1 MIKKLFKYVF
11 AIAASLSMCA
21 CDFYESVIAEVVFGF
36 TGLTAIPHKDYPFL
50 SYPIVENGSSK
61 EFTFVVVSSKSV
73 TSEADNPNSER
84 VNAQIVSSISV
95 VGPEQSDVL
104 LWETAFESLED
115 VAIEQFVNA
124 ERAQNVR
131 FVAIEGDVADE
142 MFDASW
148 WQRFDQSLE
157 KERIILKESVWNE
170 LFEGRVIFE
179 ITPDMFVADKWTKEI
194 LPDPIPGD
202 YLELTNS
209 AEFGTYNFDE
219 DKYTFIYWTFTLTD
233 EHLAEYAATHNQLA
247 E

>member
-1 MIKKLFKYVF
+1 MASKFIKSVYV
-11 AIAASLSMCA
+11 IAVSLSLCS
-21 CDFYESVIAEVVFGF
+21 CNIFEGIISDVIFDF
-36 TGLTAIPHKDYPFL
+36 TGQTAIPRKDYPFH

-104 LWETAFESLED
+104 LWETAFEKLED
-115 VAIEQFVNA
+115 VAIEQFVTA

-179 ITPDMFVADKWTKEI
+179 ITPDMFVADKWAKEI

-209 AEFGTYNFDE
+209 AEFGTYNFDN